1 MNRIPS
7 ELVALSHLD
16 ELYLYENKM
25 VGSIPSLLADL
36 PALRDVDI
44 STNSLTGTFPNE
56 LFNIPTL
63 TSIISG
69 QNQDLRGVFPE
80 TIEAKGLEVCMGNA
94 SFLSFLLTISRS
106 TNFTLP
112 VLTIFVENQ
121 LCQYQGK
128 FTYHQR
134 RLSRFVLVRLHLLI
148 HSMAL

>member
-80 TIEAKGLEVCMGNA
+80 TIEAKGLEVCMDNA
-94 SFLSFLLTISRS
+94 SFLILPLDVSS
-106 TNFTLP
+106 TN
-112 VLTIFVENQ
+112 
-121 LCQYQGK
+121 
-128 FTYHQR
+128 
-134 RLSRFVLVRLHLLI
+134 
-148 HSMAL
+148 